1 MAKIIT
7 VTNQKGGVGKTTTA
21 HLLSSGLKARGF
33 RTLLIDLDPQSN
45 LTFTMGAD
53 DSHYTLYDLFKG
65 NAEPQQA
72 IKSTVQGDIIPG
84 SLLLSG
90 ADMEYTQTGRE
101 YILSEI
107 IEPLKE
113 SYDFVIIDTP
123 PALGILTVNA
133 LTASNSVIIPMGA
146 DIYSIQG
153 LSQLYNLVC
162 NVKRYTNKELSIDGL
177 FLTRYNKRATIS
189 KDIYAELEQLA
200 SKLGTKLFKSVIRE
214 GVAIKR
220 SQADQT
226 NIFISEPKAG
236 VTIDFNNFIDEYL
249 KEKRGLVN
257 E

>member
-21 HLLSSGLKARGF
+21 HLLSSGLKAREF

-65 NAEPQQA
+65 NAEPQLA

>member
-1 MAKIIT
+1 
-7 VTNQKGGVGKTTTA
+7 
-21 HLLSSGLKARGF
+21 
-33 RTLLIDLDPQSN
+33 
-45 LTFTMGAD
+45 
-53 DSHYTLYDLFKG
+53 
-65 NAEPQQA
+65 
-72 IKSTVQGDIIPG
+72 
-84 SLLLSG
+84 
-90 ADMEYTQTGRE
+90 MEYTQTGRE

-249 KEKRGLVN
+249 EEKRGLVN